1 MAAALR
7 SHQSR
12 NLVEVANLSKLMPY
26 PENRATL
33 DGLLIP
39 VCRSK
44 LFMGDLDYNQ
54 TQPNQEHDVADDIV
68 VPNGAENRANHDNEN
83 MVHIVNRREW
93 TEEQNHRIVKIDTEE
108 RTKGKGFMRRV
119 KQQWDATYPTDPRTA
134 QNLIDN
140 AKRFKKEGWGTS
152 VNISQ
157 DEVEEQVQPQT
168 DDTRTSLEWT
178 TEMKIVLM
186 ILDQEKRA
194 KGRGF
199 MKRVKD
205 RWDVKYPEYQSA
217 SWQKLRDNAAR
228 FKKDPELKDLI
239 LVRQR
244 EEIQRAETE
253 MRNEEEE
260 HNVDQP
266 GEERNGDEQIDV
278 EQNMLEADDEELGVE
293 VQIDV
298 ALTEK
303 DKELERFFNAEL
315 EQLNHST
322 ALHMEPREKL
332 PKVKLDTETHERAN
346 KVLNLYLPNVDTI
359 FEITDMVYAMGKA
372 VAYMLG
378 VKPKEKNQRR
388 AKKAEGGNRRER
400 KLKAEMKRLRQDI
413 ARAGN
418 ELHRRKQ

>member
-1 MAAALR
+1 
-7 SHQSR
+7 
-12 NLVEVANLSKLMPY
+12 
-26 PENRATL
+26 
-33 DGLLIP
+33 
-39 VCRSK
+39 
-44 LFMGDLDYNQ
+44 
-54 TQPNQEHDVADDIV
+54 
-68 VPNGAENRANHDNEN
+68 
-83 MVHIVNRREW
+83 
-93 TEEQNHRIVKIDTEE
+93 
-108 RTKGKGFMRRV
+108 
-119 KQQWDATYPTDPRTA
+119 
-134 QNLIDN
+134 
-140 AKRFKKEGWGTS
+140 
-152 VNISQ
+152 
-157 DEVEEQVQPQT
+157 
-168 DDTRTSLEWT
+168 
-178 TEMKIVLM
+178 
-186 ILDQEKRA
+186 
-194 KGRGF
+194 

-260 HNVDQP
+260 RNVDQP

-278 EQNMLEADDEELGVE
+278 EQNMVEADDEELGVE

-332 PKVKLDTETHERAN
+332 PKVKLDAETHERAN
-346 KVLNLYLPNVDTI
+346 QILNLYLPNVDPI

-372 VAYMLG
+372 VAYTLG

-418 ELHRRKQ
+418 ELHRRKQRRKATKREKEMINQLRASMDGGDFGKSESSKRTVA